1 MKENFWPSKQ
11 WPDILFHSTY
21 MYIVHTHYLDVL
33 LYKSLLFKLPLTQSI
48 MLILVIRQIFKFSIT
63 KRTTKFDL
71 IFILDFKYRT

>member
-1 MKENFWPSKQ
+1 MYLVS
-11 WPDILFHSTY
+11 ILILDKYNGQASD
-21 MYIVHTHYLDVL
+21 LDVL

-71 IFILDFKYRT
+71 IFILDFKYST